1 MEDKTIIKL
10 KVESTE
16 EKKIEEEES
25 YSKRQEKRTATLEN
39 REQVQ

>member
-1 MEDKTIIKL
+1 MEDKTIIKS

-25 YSKRQEKRTATLEN
+25 YSKRQEKRTAIRKN
-39 REQVQ
+39 REQAQ